1 MTIALVL
8 SGGGA
13 RGAYEVGLVAG
24 IVEVLGLGPNDPP
37 PFTLFTGTSVG
48 AINAAYLA
56 AHADRGDM
64 EIGGLIDSWTS
75 LSLETHVK
83 LDVLRLMG
91 VRDIGWLR
99 KLRRDKSSLGRS
111 FLDPT
116 PLHEVVDRGV
126 PWARLHENIR
136 SGKVQGLVVTA
147 LHIASGRTHMFAEL
161 APGRVFQPSPDPR
174 RIGVSEP
181 ITRDHVFASAAIPL
195 VFPAHR
201 LDNAYYCDGGLRF
214 NTPLSPALRSGADKL
229 VVIRLLRGTPGDLP
243 SREELYPNPFFLT
256 GKLLAALLLD
266 PIDYDLKILERTNV
280 LMETLEATL
289 APHELERF
297 HDVLE
302 KQRGVSYRRVEALA
316 FRPSADLGVLAGDF
330 LAEQDRTRASPLTEF
345 VVRRAAMLS
354 ETHEADLVSFLLYDG
369 GFAERLVEVGR
380 RDARSRGEDI
390 RRFFA
395 TAF

>member
-1 MTIALVL
+1 MSIALVL

-13 RGAYEVGLVAG
+13 RGAYEVGVVAG
-24 IVEVLGLGPNDPP
+24 IVDVLGLRPSDPA
-37 PFTLFTGTSVG
+37 PFQLFTGTSVG

-64 EIGGLIDSWTS
+64 EIEGLVESWTT
-75 LSLETHVK
+75 LSLEKHVK

-91 VRDIGWLR
+91 VRDIGWIR
-99 KLRRDKSSLGRS
+99 KLRRDTSTFGRS
-111 FLDPT
+111 FLDPS
-116 PLHEVVDRGV
+116 PLFEVVNRGV
-126 PWARLHENIR
+126 KWDRLHENVR
-136 SGKVQGLVVTA
+136 TGKTQGLVVTA

-174 RIGVSEP
+174 RIAIDGP
-181 ITRDHVFASAAIPL
+181 ITREHVFASAAIPL

-201 LDNAYYCDGGLRF
+201 IEGAYYCDGGLRF

-266 PIDYDLKILERTNV
+266 PIDYDLKILERTNA
-280 LMETLEATL
+280 LMETLEETL
-289 APHELERF
+289 DADELNRCHE
-297 HDVLE
+297 VLE

-330 LAEQDRTRASPLTEF
+330 LAEQDRVRASPLTEF
-345 VVRRAAMLS
+345 IVRRAAMLS
-354 ETHEADLVSFLLYDG
+354 ETHEADLVSFLLFDG
-369 GFAERLVEVGR
+369 GFAERLVEAGR
-380 RDARSRGEDI
+380 RDARARAADI
-390 RRFFA
+390 RAFFA
-395 TAF
+395 TTR